1 MSTPA
6 SQTHESL
13 VLGEHRPQD
22 RRVALATL
30 VGTSIEWYD
39 YFIYANAAAL
49 VFAPYFFSAVPESMG
64 LILSFATVGVSF
76 LFRPLGA
83 AVAGHYG
90 DRLGRKAMLV
100 LTLMLMGGA
109 TALIGLLPSAARIAS
124 GPPSCWCCCASC
136 RASPPAASGVARH

>member
-1 MSTPA
+1 
-6 SQTHESL
+6 
-13 VLGEHRPQD
+13 
-22 RRVALATL
+22 
-30 VGTSIEWYD
+30 
-39 YFIYANAAAL
+39 
-49 VFAPYFFSAVPESMG
+49 MG